1 MVLEELLSFVLNPKF
16 SYEKALN
23 FFLRCKDLEALLDFF
38 KKNNF
43 PFLLEKELKKNLNL
57 FKEKE
62 IEVIPYNSSK
72 FPEVL
77 KNIKLPPFLL
87 FLKGKIPKGFFI
99 SIVGSRKP
107 LPESEEMAKYFTK
120 ELVKRGIVI
129 VSGLARGID
138 GIAHKTSIEFGGET
152 VAVLGS
158 GFFKIYPPE
167 HRNLF
172 KKIEKRGGIISEY
185 APFFPPFPKNFP
197 QRNRIIAGISRGV
210 LIVEAGLKSGS
221 MKTANFA
228 VEEGRELF
236 VVPGNAFEVKYTGSN
251 YLIKR
256 GAKLVQTVE
265 DILEEFPQE
274 EFILS
279 EEKKEICLTEEEKK
293 FLDVFPEGKKV
304 NFETLAL
311 KFDLN
316 KLYSVLTSLELKGLI
331 ERLPGNYFIKKK
343 I

>member
-1 MVLEELLSFVLNPKF
+1 MVLEELLSFVLHPKF
-16 SYEKALN
+16 NYEKAINFFEKYKDLGTLLN
-23 FFLRCKDLEALLDFF
+23 FLKR
-38 KKNNF
+38 NHF

-57 FKEKE
+57 MEEKE

-72 FPEVL
+72 FPEAL
-77 KNIKLPPFLL
+77 KNIKFPPFLL

-99 SIVGSRKP
+99 SVVGSRKP
-107 LPESEEMAKYFTK
+107 LPESKELAKYFTK
-120 ELVKRGIVI
+120 ELVKRRIVI

-138 GIAHKTSIEFGGET
+138 GVAHKTSIEFGGET

-158 GFFKIYPPE
+158 GLLRIYPPE

-172 KKIEKRGGIISEY
+172 KEIERKGGIISEY
-185 APFFPPFPKNFP
+185 SPLYPPFPKNFP
-197 QRNRIIAGISRGV
+197 QRNRIIAGISQGI
-210 LIVEAGLKSGS
+210 LIIEAGVKSGS

-236 VVPGNAFEVKYTGSN
+236 VVPGNVFEIKYGGSN

-274 EFILS
+274 KFVLS
-279 EEKKEICLTEEEKK
+279 EEKREVCLTKEEKN
-293 FLDVFPEGKKV
+293 LLEVFPEGKKV

-311 KFDLN
+311 RFDLN
-316 KLYSVLTSLELKGLI
+316 KLYPILTSLELKGLI